1 MQPLYLLGIVDRSTG
16 HVYRYCCFRQ
26 FLLRQFVP
34 RENGLLQRVIG
45 NGAIRPLL
53 CRRLRRVHIDFVIH
67 GKMDLSE
74 TERLRRVSSPV
85 SSLAPLKYF
94 FNRAIAL
101 ATTAA
106 SWLRVGCKYSS
117 D

>member
-16 HVYRYCCFRQ
+16 HVHRYCCFRP

-34 RENGLLQRVIG
+34 RENSLLQRIIG
-45 NGAIRPLL
+45 NGAIRPLQ

-74 TERLRRVSSPV
+74 TERLRRVSRPRVV
-85 SSLAPLKYF
+85 SSAP
-94 FNRAIAL
+94 
-101 ATTAA
+101 
-106 SWLRVGCKYSS
+106 
-117 D
+117 

>member
-1 MQPLYLLGIVDRSTG
+1 MRPLYLLGIVDRSTG
-16 HVYRYCCFRQ
+16 HVYRYCCFRP

-45 NGAIRPLL
+45 NGAIRPLQ

-74 TERLRRVSSPV
+74 TERLRRVSRPRVV
-85 SSLAPLKYF
+85 SSAP
-94 FNRAIAL
+94 
-101 ATTAA
+101 
-106 SWLRVGCKYSS
+106 
-117 D
+117 